1 MEELWRQLMQSPK
14 DFWDN
19 RAKKLSPKSPD
30 FKHKKTGDALWLNSK
45 PDWVTISESDPAA
58 PAAAPLQAVDA

>member
-1 MEELWRQLMQSPK
+1 MEELWRQLMASPQ

-30 FKHKKTGDALWLNSK
+30 FKHKQTGGALWLNSK
-45 PDWVTISESDPAA
+45 PAWVTVTDPGTQ
-58 PAAAPLQAVDA
+58 LQAIDG